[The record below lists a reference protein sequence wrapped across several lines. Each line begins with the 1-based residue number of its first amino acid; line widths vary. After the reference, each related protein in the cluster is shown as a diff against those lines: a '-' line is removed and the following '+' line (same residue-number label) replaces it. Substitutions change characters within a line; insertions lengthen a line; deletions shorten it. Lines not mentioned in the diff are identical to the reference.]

1 MLCPGTLLDML
12 QAASPRQ
19 SDEDPHTEEVTL
31 DA

>member
-12 QAASPRQ
+12 QAAAPRH
-19 SDEDPHTEEVTL
+19 DEDPDTEEVTP

>member
-12 QAASPRQ
+12 QAATQRH
-19 SDEDPHTEEVTL
+19 DEDPDTEEVTL